1 MFQSFDLTKFGKHLR
16 ELRTSLGYTQKDVG
30 ELSGLTADTLRRIEN
45 GEVVPRYDT
54 IIYLSHVYK
63 KDLLTVLKSYSSANS
78 LFDFYYR
85 LDHLILHNDRA
96 ALQQLNRDFDEFL
109 SKNPDKGKLVNITVA
124 EQFKLMLSGIETLYD
139 KRRDDSLGYFQAAM
153 KISHPTFEPD
163 HYDQFKYTEFE
174 KRILLTVASTLST
187 KPHLCISMLHFCL
200 KQINDSV
207 HATTH
212 EKILRIKVYANIA
225 YNYHRIDE
233 HQNALVYANE
243 GISYCNKH
251 HISYGLPHLLYR
263 KGVAKYFLN
272 QEGYLD
278 SLELSICMLEILG
291 AWELAENFK
300 KTTWEKYNIAL

>member
-85 LDHLILHNDRA
+85 LDHLILHYDRA
-96 ALQQLNRDFDEFL
+96 ALQQLNGDFDDFL
-109 SKNPDKGKLVNITVA
+109 SNNPEKGKLVNITVA
-124 EQFKLMLSGIETLYD
+124 EQFRLMLSGIENLYD
-139 KRRDDSLGYFQAAM
+139 KRRSDSLECFKAAM
-153 KISHPTFEPD
+153 KISHPTFNPD
-163 HYDQFKYTEFE
+163 QYDQFKYTEFE
-174 KRILLTVASTLST
+174 KRILFTVATSLSS
-187 KPHLCISMLHFCL
+187 KPHLCISMFHFCL
-200 KQINDSV
+200 EQINDSV

-212 EKILRIKVYANIA
+212 EKILRIKVYANLA

-233 HQNALVYANE
+233 HQNALLYAGE
-243 GISYCNKH
+243 GVSYCNKY

-263 KGVAKYFLN
+263 KGVAKYFLK
-272 QEGYLD
+272 EDDYLE
-278 SLELSICMLEILG
+278 SLKLSIHMLEILG
-291 AWELAENFK
+291 AYELAENFK
-300 KTTWEKYNIAL
+300 RTTWEKYNIAL